1 MVGEKLSTALAA
13 GVRSPHIKER
23 LPAVGLQ
30 PTGTTGRGAQQAPAC
45 GFAAVGAGGEGFR
58 LHAGAVTPAQEEVE
72 LHLAY
77 RWFCRLHLDGKVPH
91 HSTFSVN
98 RPSASI
104 TLASTAKL
112 SPLTR
117 PASMRARTTA
127 SNTCRN
133 TSLSRKRPW
142 PAAITVWRP
151 EEADWSAPERQTRA
165 VVEFFAG
172 LDDEDPS
179 ADRKPPKVVSLSD
192 PSSPWTA
199 ETNKRVQFG

>member
-1 MVGEKLSTALAA
+1 M
-13 GVRSPHIKER
+13 
-23 LPAVGLQ
+23 
-30 PTGTTGRGAQQAPAC
+30 
-45 GFAAVGAGGEGFR
+45 GAGGEGFR

-77 RWFCRLHLDGKVPH
+77 RWFCRLDLDGKVPH

-151 EEADWSAPERQTRA
+151 
-165 VVEFFAG
+165 
-172 LDDEDPS
+172 
-179 ADRKPPKVVSLSD
+179 RKPTGRHRSARRALLSSSLRVWTMKTPAPIASRRRWSRFPIRPRRGRRKPTSACSSD
-192 PSSPWTA
+192 DRA
-199 ETNKRVQFG
+199 QGR